1 MLSEYDAIELKRN
14 FTSNI
19 IELRMKQ
26 GLTQKDVAQRLGIP
40 ATTYQNYEKCLRE
53 APYAILVEL
62 ADLLDTSIDF
72 LMGRTSESSSLIDAV
87 IDNSYL
93 TDEEKAMICTYID
106 LPVHTRRALMS
117 VIREVMSAYNA
128 NFLHIRSLSL
138 KREEAE
144 RRERIDQALEE
155 TPIISRDQLK
165 KYMKTPKGREL
176 RRRLD
181 EMYEDI
187 DMKKK
192 LEEYHN
198 SDAYKEFMENTKYI
212 GRPSDNEDA

>member
-1 MLSEYDAIELKRN
+1 
-14 FTSNI
+14 
-19 IELRMKQ
+19 
-26 GLTQKDVAQRLGIP
+26 
-40 ATTYQNYEKCLRE
+40 
-53 APYAILVEL
+53 
-62 ADLLDTSIDF
+62 
-72 LMGRTSESSSLIDAV
+72 
-87 IDNSYL
+87 
-93 TDEEKAMICTYID
+93 
-106 LPVHTRRALMS
+106 MS

-144 RRERIDQALEE
+144 RRERVAQALEE

-181 EMYEDI
+181 EMCEDI